1 MKNLSRPILVATI
14 AVVLAASASIPSD
27 AARRVVNGQWS
38 VVIYTLVGD
47 CDRSLRYSVRVIDG
61 QVQADDQSYQVS
73 GRVTPKG
80 EIRVMVAEGGR
91 SASGFGRLSADSGR
105 GQWRTSTGQCSGQ
118 WTAMRRPNAY

>member
-47 CDRSLRYSVRVIDG
+47 CDRSLRYSVRIIDG

-105 GQWRTSTGQCSGQ
+105 GQ
-118 WTAMRRPNAY
+118 

>member
-1 MKNLSRPILVATI
+1 MKNFSRPILVATI
-14 AVVLAASASIPSD
+14 AVVLAASASIPSNAASR
-27 AARRVVNGQWS
+27 AARTRAYDGQWS

-105 GQWRTSTGQCSGQ
+105 GQ
-118 WTAMRRPNAY
+118 